1 MKTRTYQM
9 LASIGVSF
17 ITFTPHIS
25 LAQPMAQLDN
35 WQFNPKTQQL
45 EINLSAIA
53 KPKYFYLRQPPR
65 LVLDLPNTK
74 LGKVLTQQEYAG
86 VVQKIRISQLNANI
100 TRIVLDLLPGTQIQP
115 NQVQL
120 QPISRQN
127 PTRWVFKPHIS
138 PTTASHLLTPI
149 NTLPPSIN
157 LINNTDQPLITV
169 PPLNNQNPAL
179 NQNSPLPPAMLTT
192 PPDKSTNL
200 PNIPII
206 EFGEPLPMQKF

>member
-9 LASIGVSF
+9 LASIGVGL

-45 EINLSAIA
+45 EINLFGVTT
-53 KPKYFYLRQPPR
+53 PKYFYLAQPPR

-100 TRIVLDLLPGTQIQP
+100 TRIVLDLLPGAQIQP
-115 NQVQL
+115 NQIQL
-120 QPISRQN
+120 QPISPQN

-138 PTTASHLLTPI
+138 PTAASHLLAPV

-157 LINNTDQPLITV
+157 LTNNTDQPLITV

-179 NQNSPLPPAMLTT
+179 TQNSPPPPAILST

-200 PNIPII
+200 PNIPMI
-206 EFGEPLPMQKF
+206 EFGQPLPIQK

>member
-25 LAQPMAQLDN
+25 FAQPMAQLDN

-53 KPKYFYLRQPPR
+53 KPEYFYLAQPPR
-65 LVLDLPNTK
+65 LVLNLPNTK
-74 LGKVLTQQEYAG
+74 LGKVLTQQEYGG

-115 NQVQL
+115 KQIQL

-138 PTTASHLLTPI
+138 PATASYLLTPVH
-149 NTLPPSIN
+149 TLPPAIN

-169 PPLNNQNPAL
+169 PPLNHQNPAVT
-179 NQNSPLPPAMLTT
+179 QNSPL
-192 PPDKSTNL
+192 L

-206 EFGEPLPMQKF
+206 EFGQPLPMQKF